1 MSNNNPK
8 NYGFVVANNEEEAR
22 AKIMAKFPE
31 LKDKK
36 FTLHQ
41 DEDCLDTWFS
51 SWLWPISV
59 FDGINHPDNKDICYY
74 YPTNDLVTGPDIIFF
89 WVARMIM
96 SGYEYRKEE
105 CFKNVYFTG
114 IVRDKLG
121 RKMSKQLGNSPDPIE
136 LMNKYG
142 ADGVRMGM
150 LLSAPAGND
159 IHFDEALCEQGR
171 NFCNKIWNAFRLVK
185 GWEVKER
192 EESKND
198 DKEVENDF
206 IFEWFEEL
214 IIKTV
219 IETDGLFSKYRLSE
233 ALMLIY
239 KLFWDDFCSW
249 YLEAIKPEYGKP
261 VDADTYH
268 CTISFFETLLKLLH
282 PFMPFITEEIWQ
294 QISNEKREEVK
305 RHFAGSKEIK
315 LVDTIT
321 QSMDFSKP
329 SIMNTD
335 LHEYDDVIEEYDSAE
350 DFVKDSRHLSDF
362 ETAKEI
368 ITNIRNVRASKNIS
382 PKEKLT
388 LQVPGEHNTD
398 YDSIIK
404 KLANVEIQEIAGKIP
419 YRGTGRNDDTQTAV
433 AFIVGTTEY
442 SIPVEINV
450 EEEITKIQSEITYLE
465 GFLKSVNAKLSNE
478 KFVANAKPEIVEN
491 ERKKQADTEQ
501 KILSLRESMDRLK
514 K

>member
-1 MSNNNPK
+1 MTSNNNPK

-22 AKIMAKFPE
+22 AKIIAKFPE

-36 FTLHQ
+36 FTLRQ

-171 NFCNKIWNAFRLVK
+171 NFCNKIWNSLRLVK
-185 GWEVKER
+185 GWNIAHHSD
-192 EESKND
+192 ESQNPQCKDGIAGLIAGRSPQRND
-198 DKEVENDF
+198 VV
-206 IFEWFEEL
+206 IEWFENL
-214 IIKTV
+214 LNKTNAEV
-219 IETDGLFSKYRLSE
+219 DDLFSKYRLSE

-239 KLFWDDFCSW
+239 KLFWDEFSAW
-249 YLEAIKPEYGKP
+249 YLEIIKPEFGKP
-261 VDADTYH
+261 IDKTTYDK
-268 CTISFFETLLKLLH
+268 TIEFFEELLKLLH
-282 PFMPFITEEIWQ
+282 PFMPFITEELYHAL
-294 QISNEKREEVK
+294 SDKDE
-305 RHFAGSKEIK
+305 
-315 LVDTIT
+315 
-321 QSMDFSKP
+321 
-329 SIMNTD
+329 SIMFALPRRCVPCGDTGSHPQSNAA
-335 LHEYDDVIEEYDSAE
+335 IIA
-350 DFVKDSRHLSDF
+350 DF
-362 ETAKEI
+362 EATKEI
-368 ITNIRNVRASKNIS
+368 ISNIRNIRASKNIS
-382 PKEKLT
+382 PKETLI
-388 LQVPGEHNTD
+388 LQVLAEHNAK
-398 YDSIIK
+398 YDDVIK
-404 KLANVEIQEIAGKIP
+404 KLANVDIQRAP
-419 YRGTGRNDDTQTAV
+419 SNSPTGGEPTPIDGGSGAV
-433 AFIVGTTEY
+433 SFMVGTCEY
-442 SIPVEINV
+442 AVPVGNLINV
-450 EEEITKIQSEITYLE
+450 EEEIAKMEAEIKYLE

-491 ERKKQADTEQ
+491 ERKKQADSES
-501 KILSLRESMDRLK
+501 KIRSLRESLAALQ
-514 K
+514 

>member
-1 MSNNNPK
+1 MTNNTPK

-22 AKIMAKFPE
+22 EKIIAKFPE

-36 FTLHQ
+36 FTLRQ

-51 SWLWPISV
+51 SWLWPVSV

-96 SGYEYRKEE
+96 AGEQYRQKEP
-105 CFKNVYFTG
+105 FKNVYFTG

-171 NFCNKIWNAFRLVK
+171 NFCNKIWNSLRLVK
-185 GWEVKER
+185 GWEVETQHAT
-192 EESKND
+192 SLQND
-198 DKEVENDF
+198 VSIK
-206 IFEWFEEL
+206 WFENLLE
-214 IIKTV
+214 KTKAEV
-219 IETDGLFSKYRLSE
+219 DDLFSKYRLSE

-239 KLFWDDFCSW
+239 KLFWDEFSAW
-249 YLEAIKPEYGKP
+249 YLEIIKPEFGQPIDKP
-261 VDADTYH
+261 TYDK
-268 CTISFFETLLKLLH
+268 TIEFFEELLKLLH
-282 PFMPFITEEIWQ
+282 PFMPFITEELYHAL
-294 QISNEKREEVK
+294 SDKDE
-305 RHFAGSKEIK
+305 
-315 LVDTIT
+315 
-321 QSMDFSKP
+321 
-329 SIMNTD
+329 SIMLAKVQSSKFKIQIEIIANF
-335 LHEYDDVIEEYDSAE
+335 DV
-350 DFVKDSRHLSDF
+350 
-362 ETAKEI
+362 AKEI

-382 PKEKLT
+382 PKEALT
-388 LQVPGEHNTD
+388 LQVLGD
-398 YDSIIK
+398 YNSEYDAIIK
-404 KLANVEIQEIAGKIP
+404 KLANVEIESVAEKSEG
-419 YRGTGRNDDTQTAV
+419 AV
-433 AFIVGTTEY
+433 SFMVGTTEY
-442 SIPVEINV
+442 AVPVGNLINV
-450 EEEITKIQSEITYLE
+450 EEELKRLEADLKYQE

-491 ERKKQADTEQ
+491 ERKKQADAES
-501 KILSLRESMDRLK
+501 KIQTLKEGIEELK
-514 K
+514 KMS